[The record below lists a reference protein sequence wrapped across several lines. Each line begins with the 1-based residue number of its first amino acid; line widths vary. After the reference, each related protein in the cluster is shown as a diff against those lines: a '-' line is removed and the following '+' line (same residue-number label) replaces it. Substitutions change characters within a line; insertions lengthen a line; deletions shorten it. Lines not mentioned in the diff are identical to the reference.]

1 MIISSVSEHPQD
13 WLEFSR
19 EPLRGVVSLS
29 SMEERMN
36 HKKSVPMWVLG
47 FAMSVSTANYA
58 AFAEEEDP
66 FVIGGS
72 CAALAYTTSTEL
84 ADLLN
89 ETYSDD
95 LGSFCVP
102 EAPMECSDYTTF
114 LKGRGRLIT
123 GEDGYHCTLQLGR

>member
-1 MIISSVSEHPQD
+1 M
-13 WLEFSR
+13 EFTR
-19 EPLRGVVSLS
+19 DYLRGLHGLNL
-29 SMEERMN
+29 MEESMN
-36 HKKSVPMWVLG
+36 HQKLWPKWLLG
-47 FAMSVSTANYA
+47 FAICASTAPNS

-72 CAALAYTTSTEL
+72 CAALAYTTGTEL

-102 EAPMECSDYTTF
+102 EATMECSDYSPF

-123 GEDGYHCTLQLGR
+123 GEDGYHCTLQLSR